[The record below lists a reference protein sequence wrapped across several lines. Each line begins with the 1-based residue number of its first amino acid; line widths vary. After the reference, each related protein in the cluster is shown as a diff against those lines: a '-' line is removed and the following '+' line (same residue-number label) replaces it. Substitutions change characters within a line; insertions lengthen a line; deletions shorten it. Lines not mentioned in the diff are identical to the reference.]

1 MFEKNTTCLDI
12 YIYTYIIIN
21 ISISCII
28 IRVYIYN
35 NIHTVR
41 DKKNFNPLVKMQI
54 PSWCFQGTGVGSN
67 VHSSLLHLPPP
78 RRSRVATAPEVDF
91 SAIRCT
97 ETNGAH
103 NLVNLPQSQ
112 SSLVFA
118 LHFFGQI

>member
-1 MFEKNTTCLDI
+1 M
-12 YIYTYIIIN
+12 
-21 ISISCII
+21 
-28 IRVYIYN
+28 
-35 NIHTVR
+35 R
-41 DKKNFNPLVKMQI
+41 DKKINPLVKMQI

-112 SSLVFA
+112 SFLGFCCLA
-118 LHFFGQI
+118 IFWTNLDGNYGMNHPDFDP